1 LSRGT
6 TEILLIFLA
15 LGLGL
20 ALPYIAVAAAPQLV
34 GFLPRPGRWM
44 RWLKGLLGLSLVG
57 TAIWLMTIIGA
68 QTGILNVTAMT
79 RGDSYWIAFDE
90 AAIPDYVAKNKVVF
104 IDVTAD
110 WCITCQANKKLVID
124 QQPVAGRL
132 KDIVAMQADWTNP
145 DPEIAAFLGRHGRY
159 GIPFNIVYGPG
170 APAGI
175 VLPELLTTEA
185 VTTALDQATKPQTP

>member
-20 ALPYIAVAAAPQLV
+20 ALPYIAIAAAPQLV

-57 TAIWLMTIIGA
+57 TAIWLMSIIGV
-68 QTGILNVTAMT
+68 QTGILNVAAMT
-79 RGDSYWIAFDE
+79 RGDSHWIAFDE
-90 AAIPDYVAKNKVVF
+90 AAIPDYVANNRVVF
-104 IDVTAD
+104 VDVTAD

-132 KDIVAMQADWTNP
+132 EDIVAMRADWTNP
-145 DPEIAAFLGRHGRY
+145 DPKIADFLGRHGRY

-185 VTTALDQATKPQTP
+185 VNTALDQAAKP